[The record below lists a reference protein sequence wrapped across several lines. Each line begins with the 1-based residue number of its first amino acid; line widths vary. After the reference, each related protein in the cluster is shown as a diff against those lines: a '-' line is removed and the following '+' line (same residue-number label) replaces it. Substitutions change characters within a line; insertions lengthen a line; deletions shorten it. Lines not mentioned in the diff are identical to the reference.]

1 MSAQT
6 QLGRHTFWLTASRFV
21 AQGLMVVFTVLLARR
36 LGSEGFGG
44 YAFIA
49 AVVLIGNTLT
59 TFGTDMHLIR
69 GIAAGGDLSALPAAL
84 VIQLGLSALFIAG
97 VMVIA
102 PHLPHQSADTIRG
115 LQIYSLALLPL
126 AFFSVFTTALRG
138 KSEMGAYASLSAASA
153 LAQAGLIWLLLRPG
167 GSLTTVAVLL
177 LASQIIVALLA
188 GGLCAWRIPGFWR
201 KGAGLPPPHAGLRQ
215 DILPLLRASAPVAL
229 LAILGVLYG
238 RLSLLMLPAL
248 GGILVTG
255 WFAAAAR
262 TVEATKLFHV
272 SAFTALYPAMSQ
284 PEQRKDFQVPLRFL
298 LAGAGGIALGLTLLA
313 GPIVRL
319 LFGADYLPAVP
330 ALRILAWTLLPYT
343 VTMFLSLS
351 LLAAG
356 RERAVL
362 RGLIAG
368 LLTLAGLNLLLV
380 PRAGLTGAGWAFL
393 AAEAV
398 QAGVLALQRAPTG
411 LKDLFVRRDSA
422 AEKHG

>member
-1 MSAQT
+1 
-6 QLGRHTFWLTASRFV
+6 
-21 AQGLMVVFTVLLARR
+21 
-36 LGSEGFGG
+36 
-44 YAFIA
+44 
-49 AVVLIGNTLT
+49 
-59 TFGTDMHLIR
+59 
-69 GIAAGGDLSALPAAL
+69 
-84 VIQLGLSALFIAG
+84 
-97 VMVIA
+97 
-102 PHLPHQSADTIRG
+102 
-115 LQIYSLALLPL
+115 
-126 AFFSVFTTALRG
+126 
-138 KSEMGAYASLSAASA
+138 
-153 LAQAGLIWLLLRPG
+153 
-167 GSLTTVAVLL
+167 
-177 LASQIIVALLA
+177 
-188 GGLCAWRIPGFWR
+188 
-201 KGAGLPPPHAGLRQ
+201 
-215 DILPLLRASAPVAL
+215 VAL
-229 LAILGVLYG
+229 LAILGVVYQ

-284 PEQRKDFQVPLRFL
+284 PEPRKDFQVPFRFL

-343 VTMFLSLS
+343 ATAFLSLS

-356 RERAVL
+356 RERVVL

-368 LLTLAGLNLLLV
+368 LVTLAALNLLLV

-393 AAEAV
+393 AAETV

-411 LKDLFVRRDSA
+411 LMNLFPGRGSPAD
-422 AEKHG
+422 KHG